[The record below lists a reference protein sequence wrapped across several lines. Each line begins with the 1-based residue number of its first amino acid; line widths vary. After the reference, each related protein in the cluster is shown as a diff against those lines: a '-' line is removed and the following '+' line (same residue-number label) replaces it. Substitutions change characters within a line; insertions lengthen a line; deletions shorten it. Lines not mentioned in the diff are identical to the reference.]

1 MLSNFFQIKISAR
14 FFLLWYMIF
23 FCDVNIV
30 NVVFLFWEKI
40 YHIWKN
46 IFKFYMILNS
56 VSNVNQDCSCT
67 VHTRIHLFV
76 SYLTFLKNSLC
87 IFKRVLTELQTR
99 ISKRIHFS
107 QGKNVTVVLYF
118 QRFGTSW
125 KSKNQ
130 NFAQKSNFFYGEN
143 EFPGQNVLIF
153 PSFQTSQEF
162 GRQWYHRGTD
172 MWNPL
177 GYTPR
182 SRWILTESLP
192 KIGANFDCHFSHGSF
207 DFKSHHR
214 SYRIR
219 KICSFEIHV

>member
-1 MLSNFFQIKISAR
+1 
-14 FFLLWYMIF
+14 
-23 FCDVNIV
+23 
-30 NVVFLFWEKI
+30 
-40 YHIWKN
+40 
-46 IFKFYMILNS
+46 MILNS
-56 VSNVNQDCSCT
+56 VSNVNQDCSCK
-67 VHTRIHLFV
+67 HAHI
-76 SYLTFLKNSLC
+76 YLSVIWHFSKTAFAF
-87 IFKRVLTELQTR
+87 FKRVLTELQTTR
-99 ISKRIHFS
+99 ISKRIHFF